1 MPKQRFA
8 EFCGTLETDLR
19 FLPVGCSMNVWPSG
33 VCTYTGVLVD
43 GNVWPAG
50 ACTCIGLPVDGNL
63 TDSCVPATLV
73 GLATIMGGGVAGKVM
88 TLVGLVGSRVLLQL
102 QLGPVLALWRRKG
115 RPTNFPGWST
125 TGTRRRRGEPKT
137 KEIAVSVSEAVI
149 EGADDT
155 TSSCVCFP
163 NTDTPTTKL
172 GMEG

>member
-88 TLVGLVGSRVLLQL
+88 TLVGLVGIGCCYSYSWDRSWPCGVGKGGQLTSPGGL
-102 QLGPVLALWRRKG
+102 QLGQDAEGGNRKQKKLRSLSRKQSSKVRTTPRRH
-115 RPTNFPGWST
+115 
-125 TGTRRRRGEPKT
+125 
-137 KEIAVSVSEAVI
+137 AYVSQ
-149 EGADDT
+149 
-155 TSSCVCFP
+155 
-163 NTDTPTTKL
+163 TPTHRQPS
-172 GMEG
+172 